1 MPWKDVKVSDQR
13 LSVVLAML
21 RDQASVVD
29 LASAAGVS
37 RKTAYKWLARF
48 KSGGEPALANLSHA
62 RHEQAGQVEPSIR
75 NLVVDERRAH
85 PTWGPKKLL
94 PALRKRYPNMAFP
107 SPSTA
112 SLILDDAGLVKPGS
126 PRRAK
131 PTRAVTCTDD
141 PTGPNHTWTIDFKG
155 QFRLG
160 SGTLCY
166 PLTIVDRWSRFIF
179 LIDALRST
187 HGEPVRAH
195 LERLFREFGL
205 PERIR
210 SDNGSPF
217 ASTGL
222 SRLSAL
228 SVWWISLD
236 ILPDLI
242 DPGCPGQNGRHER
255 MHRVLKAETTR
266 PPGQDFAQQQTK
278 FSSFVCEYNQL
289 RVHEAIHFVVPA
301 SLYQPSPRPY
311 KPVTKAD
318 DAECYQ
324 RHWERRSVKPSGAI
338 KWRNRM
344 VYLSMALAG
353 RTVGLVE
360 TDDGVWTVKYRHVA
374 VGMLDARSNP
384 AKVRGLLSQV
394 PKETAGLN
402 EPSADG
408 GSAPTPPGFTECGK
422 SM

>member
-13 LSVVLAML
+13 LSIVLSML
-21 RDQASVVD
+21 REQSSVVD

-48 KSGGEPALANLSHA
+48 RSGGEPGLADMPRA
-62 RHEQAGQVEPSIR
+62 RHEQSGQVTPDVRE
-75 NLVVDERRAH
+75 LVIAARRTH

-94 PALRKRYPNMAFP
+94 PDLRKRYPDMTFP
-107 SPSTA
+107 SRSTA
-112 SLILDDAGLVKPGS
+112 SLILHDARLVKPGS
-126 PRRAK
+126 PPRAK

-141 PTGPNHTWTIDFKG
+141 PTGPNHTWTVDFKG

-166 PLTIVDRWSRFIF
+166 PLTIADRWSRYI
-179 LIDALRST
+179 LSIDALRGT
-187 HGEPVRAH
+187 HGQPVRERFEH
-195 LERLFREFGL
+195 LFNKFGL

-217 ASTGL
+217 ASAGL
-222 SRLSAL
+222 SRLSTL

-266 PPGQDFAQQQTK
+266 PPGQDFVEQQTK
-278 FSSFVCEYNQL
+278 FSSFVPEYNQV
-289 RVHEAIHFVVPA
+289 RAHEGINLVVPA

-324 RHWERRSVKPSGAI
+324 RHWERRSVKPCGAI
-338 KWRNRM
+338 KWRNHL

-374 VGMLDARSNP
+374 VGLLDARTKP
-384 AKVRGLLSQV
+384 AKVRGLLSEV
-394 PKETAGLN
+394 AHDTASRN
-402 EPSADG
+402 DPSADG
-408 GSAPTPPGFTECGK
+408 GSAPAPPGFIE
-422 SM
+422 